1 MHILQK
7 QMARKKPSN
16 QEAIYYKYIY
26 VSMVSNVMC
35 PLCTILLHYITKHQI
50 CILWSQYHIHTLIII
65 CKFLLFIVLFSQSCM
80 SSMTLSKLRYFGAK
94 TEFLLPEI
102 FFFKIYF
109 SLVSALLPAV
119 VLNYLPQVLIL
130 FKLSNKLHQ
139 LHISSIWSMAQTIT
153 YIHVVKLCSFCFCN
167 NCVYCLSLP
176 YNIKSLIL

>member
-1 MHILQK
+1 MHV
-7 QMARKKPSN
+7 
-16 QEAIYYKYIY
+16 IYDIVKIE
-26 VSMVSNVMC
+26 VF
-35 PLCTILLHYITKHQI
+35 
-50 CILWSQYHIHTLIII
+50 W
-65 CKFLLFIVLFSQSCM
+65 CKNCVHF
-80 SSMTLSKLRYFGAK
+80 TRN
-94 TEFLLPEI
+94 

-153 YIHVVKLCSFCFCN
+153 YIHIVKLCSFCFYN

-176 YNIKSLIL
+176 YNIKSLILLATFLQEADRVVPLRSKQKKTRQKITQNITKYYILF

>member
-1 MHILQK
+1 MYNSL
-7 QMARKKPSN
+7 
-16 QEAIYYKYIY
+16 
-26 VSMVSNVMC
+26 
-35 PLCTILLHYITKHQI
+35 TLHYKTSNMYFMVLVSHTYSYYYLQI
-50 CILWSQYHIHTLIII
+50 STFYSP
-65 CKFLLFIVLFSQSCM
+65 FFIVMHVIYDIVKIEVFWCKNWVPF
-80 SSMTLSKLRYFGAK
+80 TRKF
-94 TEFLLPEI
+94 

-109 SLVSALLPAV
+109 PLVSALLPAV

-153 YIHVVKLCSFCFCN
+153 YIHIVKLCSFCFCN

>member
-1 MHILQK
+1 
-7 QMARKKPSN
+7 
-16 QEAIYYKYIY
+16 
-26 VSMVSNVMC
+26 
-35 PLCTILLHYITKHQI
+35 
-50 CILWSQYHIHTLIII
+50 
-65 CKFLLFIVLFSQSCM
+65 M

-153 YIHVVKLCSFCFCN
+153 YIHIVKLCSFCFYN

-176 YNIKSLIL
+176 YNIKSLILLATFLQEADRVVPLRSKQKKNKTENYTKNN

>member
-1 MHILQK
+1 MYNSLI
-7 QMARKKPSN
+7 
-16 QEAIYYKYIY
+16 
-26 VSMVSNVMC
+26 
-35 PLCTILLHYITKHQI
+35 LHYITSNMYFMVLVSHTYSYYYLQI
-50 CILWSQYHIHTLIII
+50 STFYSPFFHSHACHLWHCQNWGILVQKL
-65 CKFLLFIVLFSQSCM
+65 
-80 SSMTLSKLRYFGAK
+80 SSFYQNF
-94 TEFLLPEI
+94 